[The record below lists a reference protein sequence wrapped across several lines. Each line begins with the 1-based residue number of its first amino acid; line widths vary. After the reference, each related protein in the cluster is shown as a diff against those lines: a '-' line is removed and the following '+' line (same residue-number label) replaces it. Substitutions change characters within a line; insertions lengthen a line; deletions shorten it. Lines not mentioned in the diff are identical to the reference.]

1 MEEPFLP
8 TGTVGHRL
16 DPVDTAGRASGYI
29 LVEQPVVDYIHAGA
43 VAACVALP
51 AFGPFV
57 PAEADSPVRWEPL
70 WRSASGAFPYSLL
83 EAFPG
88 RLEDTAGWEVRHR
101 HHWLAALVAFHLLPS
116 EDIRPVARD
125 TVADFPVVAGIEVP
139 GVVGATGVVAVG
151 VVVVGSAELAGQ
163 DILLGAFPA
172 WRMVVVVP

>member
-1 MEEPFLP
+1 MEGPSLP

-29 LVEQPVVDYIHAGA
+29 LVVQPVVDYIHAGA

-57 PAEADSPVRWEPL
+57 PAEADSPVRWEL
-70 WRSASGAFPYSLL
+70 LRSALGAFPYSLL

-88 RLEDTAGWEVRHR
+88 RLEDTAGWEVHHR
-101 HHWLAALVAFHLLPS
+101 HWLAALVAFHLPS

-125 TVADFPVVAGIEVP
+125 TVGDFPVVADIEMP
-139 GVVGATGVVAVG
+139 GVVGATGVVAVAA
-151 VVVVGSAELAGQ
+151 VVVGSAGLAGQ

-172 WRMVVVVP
+172 WRMVVAVP